1 MVSLVSLLLIT
12 AVIACGQTPETK
24 LVEVTFEVTVPPG
37 RSGTVFVSGDAPEI
51 GAWRAAGVPLT
62 AGADGKHRGTVSLA
76 PGKSILFKATRG
88 DWSSEE
94 TTPDGSP
101 VENRR
106 FTVPAGVSAVSVPF
120 TVAAWRDETRRPAGL
135 DTGRIRVHEKFRAT
149 KLGNER
155 RLFVLLPASYAASPK
170 RRYPVIYAH
179 DGQNMFASVTGGA
192 RWDWNVDAVLDRLV
206 SSGDVPEAI
215 VVGVPSTDMRIAEYD
230 PLARGADYAD
240 FLIREVK
247 PFVDRTYRT
256 KADRANTTTMGSSM
270 GGLISS
276 YLALRHSNVFS
287 RAACLSIHVIHPMQ
301 DATASG
307 AWVRSLEA
315 AIPEHRP
322 VRLYVDRGTL
332 GLDCQYGPLFDRLVA
347 ALERAGFVRGRSLD
361 VLVAEGTDH
370 NEAAWAARVGRPLK
384 FLLGP

>member
-1 MVSLVSLLLIT
+1 MVSLVSLLLIAT
-12 AVIACGQTPETK
+12 VTACGQIPETK
-24 LVEVTFEVTVPPG
+24 LVEVTFEVSVPPG
-37 RSGTVFVSGDAPEI
+37 RSGTVFVSGDAPEL
-51 GAWRAAGVPLT
+51 GAWRASGVPLT
-62 AGADGKHRGTVSLA
+62 LGADGKHRATVRLPPGT
-76 PGKSILFKATRG
+76 SILYKATRG

-106 FTVPAGVSAVSVPF
+106 FTAPADGVAVSVPF
-120 TVAAWRDETRRPAGL
+120 TVAAWRDETRRPVGL
-135 DTGRIRVHEKFRAT
+135 DTGRIKVHEKFRAT

-192 RWDWNVDAVLDRLV
+192 RWDWNIDAVLDRLAA
-206 SSGDVPEAI
+206 SGDVPEAI
-215 VVGVPSTDMRIAEYD
+215 VVGVPSTDIRIAEYD

-256 KADRANTTTMGSSM
+256 KADRANTTTIGSSM

-276 YLALRHSNVFS
+276 YLVLRHSGVFS
-287 RAACLSIHVIHPMQ
+287 RAACLSIHVIHPME
-301 DATASG
+301 DAAAG
-307 AWVRSLEA
+307 AWVRTLEA

-322 VRLYVDRGTL
+322 VRLYVDRGTV
-332 GLDCQYGPLFDRLVA
+332 GLDGKYGPLFDRLVA
-347 ALERAGFVRGRSLD
+347 LLERAGFVRGKSLD
-361 VLVAEGTDH
+361 VLIAEGPAH
-370 NEAAWAARVGRPLK
+370 NEAAWAARVDRPLR